1 MVSIDLKELEEQAMR
16 LPPRQRAEL
25 AERLIASLD
34 RLEDAEYERLWVEE
48 AARRYEEYEKGNISG
63 RLAEE
68 VFRDARNKI
77 Q

>member
-1 MVSIDLKELEEQAMR
+1 MMSTDLKELEEKAML
-16 LPPRQRAEL
+16 LPPQERAEL

-34 RLEDAEYERLWVEE
+34 RLEDAEYERLWAEE
-48 AARRYEEYEKGNISG
+48 AARRYEEYQKGNISG

-68 VFRDARNKI
+68 VFRDARTKI